1 MDTIKF
7 TSQFKLEISES
18 GTDTLDGKFII
29 CDFNPN
35 DNDVALTRDTID
47 SWISTL
53 INKPLV
59 GKIVMTTNGADFS
72 GHNMKIV
79 EKENENGDK
88 YQEVE
93 FDTSAFGSFYK
104 VEIETIDEVE
114 YIVAY
119 AKIWKR
125 FSQACEVI
133 TNRLTSGDGIKT
145 SWEIQSIESHYET
158 VDGKQVKYIDKGN
171 FIGHALL
178 GSAIRPAYPSSG
190 LLNVAATETDDELSN
205 ALVLDISEQ
214 IKKEENELPKNRVHV
229 SALTTRDLHQKV
241 YQVLNPKGWNSNPYY
256 SIWEIYPEEH
266 KILAYDIERES
277 EDDYVV
283 VNYSVAE
290 DNVVVGDISETKLSK
305 LIAEKTNVNI
315 NVDLNEAAKLIAEKE
330 AANNQLSKSVSE
342 LTSQIESKT
351 EALVEAGSKIE
362 SLENEVNELKPYK
375 EKVEAS
381 EREQREAEIANKKEE
396 LKTLAST
403 GNYISSEEIESSEL
417 IAELI
422 SNLDEK
428 GIKALIAE
436 RMMQKLANET
446 KTVDVSTSNNTKANI
461 LNDDEAID
469 HTKVMASFLK
479 N

>member
-1 MDTIKF
+1 METIKF

-18 GTDTLDGKFII
+18 GADTLDGKFII

-47 SWISTL
+47 TWISTL

-59 GKIVMTTNGADFS
+59 GKIITTTNGADFS
-72 GHNMKIV
+72 GHNMKVV
-79 EKENENGDK
+79 EKVDDNGDK

-104 VEIETIDEVE
+104 VEIETIDDIE

-133 TNRLTSGDGIKT
+133 TNRMSSGDGIKT
-145 SWEIQSIESHYET
+145 SWEIQSLESHYET
-158 VDGKQVKYIDKGN
+158 IDEKQIKYIDNGN

-178 GSAIRPAYPSSG
+178 GSTVRPAYPSSG
-190 LLNVAATETDDELSN
+190 LLNVASQDTDNELSK
-205 ALVLDISEQ
+205 ALVNDISEH
-214 IKKEENELPKNRVHV
+214 IKKEENELPKKVVHV

-241 YQVLNPKGWNSNPYY
+241 YQALNPKGWNSNPYY

-277 EDDYVV
+277 EDDYLV
-283 VNYSVAE
+283 VNYTVDE
-290 DNVVVGDISETKLSK
+290 DTVVLGEIKNTKLST

-315 NVDLNEAAKLIAEKE
+315 SVDLNEAAKLIADKE
-330 AANNQLSKSVSE
+330 TTNKELSESIKE
-342 LTSQIESKT
+342 LTSEVESKT
-351 EALVEAGSKIE
+351 EALVEAASKITELE
-362 SLENEVNELKPYK
+362 SEVSELKPYK
-375 EKVEAS
+375 EKVEAA
-381 EREQREAEIANKKEE
+381 ELEQREAETASKKEE

-403 GNYISSEEIESSEL
+403 GNYISSEEIETSEL

-422 SNLDEK
+422 ANLDEK

-436 RMMQKLANET
+436 RMMQKLA
-446 KTVDVSTSNNTKANI
+446 KDPKHIDVSTATSTKANI
-461 LNDDEAID
+461 LNDDEALD
-469 HTKVMASFLK
+469 HSKVMASFF
-479 N
+479 NN